1 MRRIISLLSLSLL
14 ASLTALAQ
22 DPTKADAQHYKVEFE
37 NDKVRVLRVKVEPRA
52 KTAMHSH
59 PDAVAIAVTDAKLR
73 HSLPDGKTQDAELKA
88 GAALWTPAW
97 SHAGENLTDKPM
109 EVILVELKSPA
120 SASASAP
127 AAGDAAAAL
136 MQLEREWADAVKRGD
151 TAWMEQHYAPEYTWT
166 SPEGTVNDRKT
177 DIEDAKNYSFDSLE
191 VSDTRVRV
199 VGDTAVVT
207 GVTALKG
214 KYKGEDFGGS
224 YRFTDTLVRRDG
236 RWLILASQYT
246 RVAAQQASAK

>member
-1 MRRIISLLSLSLL
+1 MKRIISLLSLSLL

-22 DPTKADAQHYKVEFE
+22 DAATADPQHYKVEFE
-37 NDKVRVLRVKVEPRA
+37 NDKVRVLRVKIGPREKA
-52 KTAMHSH
+52 VMHSH
-59 PDAVAIAVTDAKLR
+59 PDHVVVAVTDTKVR
-73 HSLPDGKTQDAELKA
+73 HSFPDGKTQDAELKA
-88 GAALWTPAW
+88 GATLWIPAA

-120 SASASAP
+120 SATAP

-166 SPEGTVNDRKT
+166 SPEGIVNDRKT
-177 DIEDAKNYSFDSLE
+177 DIEDAKNYTFDSLE
-191 VSDTRVRV
+191 TSDTRVRV
-199 VGDTAVVT
+199 SGDTAVVT

-214 KYKGEDFGGS
+214 KYKGQDFSGS